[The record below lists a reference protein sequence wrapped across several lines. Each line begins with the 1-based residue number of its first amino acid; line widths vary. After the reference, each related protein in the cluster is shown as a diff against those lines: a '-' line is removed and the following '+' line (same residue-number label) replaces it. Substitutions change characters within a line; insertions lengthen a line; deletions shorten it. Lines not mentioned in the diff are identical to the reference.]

1 MDDKPTDEVI
11 VFRADAELRRRI
23 DELAA
28 ADKRSRANWLRRT
41 LDQITRMQRNER
53 ASSP

>member
-1 MDDKPTDEVI
+1 MPNDKPIEALI
-11 VFRADAELRRRI
+11 QFRADAELRRRI

-41 LDQITRMQRNER
+41 LDQITKMQAQGPR
-53 ASSP
+53 P